1 VSYINGLEV
10 NQIEQLNKL
19 PKEKFQSFISQQ
31 ANESKNI
38 VIGKEGMS
46 QLAIEQIK
54 NINQLTMFKEKMR
67 IFIKDNKL
75 EKVKLSTK
83 QEVEQEF
90 DKLSPEIKQQYANA
104 FVTDVYIKEKIKQ
117 DLDYKKLSQSNELKK
132 LSPEKQQEFNN
143 ILVEYYTYNESI

>member
-1 VSYINGLEV
+1 MSYINGLEV